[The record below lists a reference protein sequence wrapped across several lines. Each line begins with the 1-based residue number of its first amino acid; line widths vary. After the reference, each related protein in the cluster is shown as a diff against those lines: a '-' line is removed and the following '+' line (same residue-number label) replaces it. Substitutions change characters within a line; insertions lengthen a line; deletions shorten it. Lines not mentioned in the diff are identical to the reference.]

1 MNKTCGRKNHG
12 FTLAELLVVVAIIAV
27 LVAVS
32 VPIFTSQLDKAK
44 VATNQANIRSAKSAA
59 AADYL
64 STGCSTAA
72 VYAYDINSGELIN
85 FEQYS
90 KDLTTRVKVNTAN
103 SYQLLI
109 TVSQTDNNVK
119 GAIEYLDSY
128 INGELYSW
136 NNPVSGIYQFTIVY
150 ITPDGTQTCPHYDS
164 STDTI
169 VDSLG

>member
-72 VYAYDINSGELIN
+72 AYVYDVTSGTLLDVT
-85 FEQYS
+85 
-90 KDLTTRVKVNTAN
+90 DLASGNT
-103 SYQLLI
+103 Y
-109 TVSQTDNNVK
+109 
-119 GAIEYLDSY
+119 
-128 INGELYSW
+128 
-136 NNPVSGIYQFTIVY
+136 FTIDASDPYRLLSKSGGPTLSQKESDNLFGSSIEHYQYKYLVND
-150 ITPDGTQTCPHYDS
+150 IWQFVIVWISPTETTTLPHYDS
-164 STDTI
+164 SSETI
-169 VDSLG
+169 VETFG